1 MIIVIRKEDVE
12 LSDNLITTLISGSAI
27 IIGSLIGAS
36 FSWIINKKI
45 TSKSIK
51 EQYKLQE
58 VNREYEESYKIKALC
73 IYANVIRLDIC
84 TAIFQS
90 IRSLQNENEMSYMY
104 ILPISKEYQKA
115 VASLSD
121 KYSLKELSYIY
132 QLYGIIEKVNMDVY
146 EWKYGDKKNYDNIR
160 RGLTD
165 ILKKLYGD
173 NYKKIINTDID
184 ELSYEDL
191 YNNDLIK
198 DGFKGVLTMLDNL
211 CYIENLKNENAKL

>member
-1 MIIVIRKEDVE
+1 MN
-12 LSDNLITTLISGSAI
+12 DNLITTLISGSAI

-36 FSWIINKKI
+36 FSWVINKKI

-58 VNREYEESYKIKALC
+58 VNREYEESYKMKALC

-90 IRSLQNENEMSYMY
+90 IRSLQNKDEMSYIY

-121 KYSLKELSYIY
+121 KYNLKELSYIY
-132 QLYGIIEKVNMDVY
+132 QLYGIIEKVNKDVY
-146 EWKYGDKKNYDNIR
+146 ECKYGDKKGYENIR
-160 RGLTD
+160 CGLSD
-165 ILKKLYGD
+165 ILRKLYGK
-173 NYKKIINTDID
+173 NYSKIINTDID
-184 ELSYEDL
+184 KLSYEDL

-198 DGFKGVLTMLDNL
+198 EGFKEVLKTLDDL
-211 CYIENLKNENAKL
+211 CYLENIKKETVDIKQNK

>member
-1 MIIVIRKEDVE
+1 MN
-12 LSDNLITTLISGSAI
+12 DNLITTLISGSAI

-58 VNREYEESYKIKALC
+58 VNRQYEERYKIKELYT
-73 IYANVIRLDIC
+73 YANIIRLDIC

-90 IRSLQNENEMSYMY
+90 IRSLQNENGMSYIY

-121 KYSLKELSYIY
+121 KYNLKDLSYIY
-132 QLYGIIEKVNMDVY
+132 QLYGIIEKVNKDVY
-146 EWKYGDKKNYDNIR
+146 ELKYGDVEGYKNVIQ
-160 RGLTD
+160 GLTD
-165 ILKKLYGD
+165 ILIKLYGE
-173 NYKKIINTDID
+173 NYIKIINTDID
-184 ELSYEDL
+184 KLSYEDL

-198 DGFKGVLTMLDNL
+198 EGFKNVLIILEHL
-211 CYIENLKNENAKL
+211 CYNESNRIN

>member
-1 MIIVIRKEDVE
+1 MN
-12 LSDNLITTLISGSAI
+12 DNLITTIISGSAI

-36 FSWIINKKI
+36 FSWVTNKKM

-58 VNREYEESYKIKALC
+58 VNRAYEESYKIKELC
-73 IYANVIRLDIC
+73 TYANVVRLDIC

-90 IRSLQNENEMSYMY
+90 IRSLQNCEKMSYIY
-104 ILPISKEYQKA
+104 ILPISTEYQKA

-121 KYSLKELSYIY
+121 KYDLKELSYIY
-132 QLYGIIEKVNMDVY
+132 QLYGIIEKVNKDVY
-146 EWKYGDKKNYDNIR
+146 EWKYGDEKNYEIIR
-160 RGLTD
+160 NGLKD
-165 ILKKLYGD
+165 ILIKLYGE
-173 NYKKIINTDID
+173 NYNKIIKTNID

-198 DGFKGVLTMLDNL
+198 DGYKVVLKTLDTL
-211 CYIENLKNENAKL
+211 CYIENTAKKSNK

>member
-1 MIIVIRKEDVE
+1 M
-12 LSDNLITTLISGSAI
+12 SDNLITTLISGSAI

-36 FSWIINKKI
+36 FSWVINKKI

-51 EQYKLQE
+51 EQYKIQE
-58 VNREYEESYKIKALC
+58 VNRQYEESYKMKEIC

-90 IRSLQNENEMSYMY
+90 IRSLQNKEDMSYIY

-121 KYSLKELSYIY
+121 KYNLKELSYIY
-132 QLYGIIEKVNMDVY
+132 QLYGIIEKVNKDVY
-146 EWKYGDKKNYDNIR
+146 ECKYGDKTSYESIR
-160 RGLTD
+160 KGLTD
-165 ILKKLYGD
+165 ILRKLYGQ
-173 NYKKIINTDID
+173 NYNKIINTDID
-184 ELSYEDL
+184 KLSYEDL

-198 DGFKGVLTMLDNL
+198 EGFKDVLKTLDNL
-211 CYIENLKNENAKL
+211 CYLENIEK

>member
-1 MIIVIRKEDVE
+1 MN
-12 LSDNLITTLISGSAI
+12 DNLITTLISGSAI

-58 VNREYEESYKIKALC
+58 VNRQYEERYKIKELYT
-73 IYANVIRLDIC
+73 YANIIRLDIC

-90 IRSLQNENEMSYMY
+90 IRSLQNENGMSYIY

-121 KYSLKELSYIY
+121 KYNLKDLSYIY
-132 QLYGIIEKVNMDVY
+132 QLYGIIEKVNKDVY
-146 EWKYGDKKNYDNIR
+146 ELKYGDSEGYKNVIQ
-160 RGLTD
+160 GLTD
-165 ILKKLYGD
+165 ILIKLYGE
-173 NYKKIINTDID
+173 NYIKIINTDID
-184 ELSYEDL
+184 KLSYEDL

-198 DGFKGVLTMLDNL
+198 EGFKNVLIILEHL
-211 CYIENLKNENAKL
+211 CYNESNRIN

>member
-1 MIIVIRKEDVE
+1 MN
-12 LSDNLITTLISGSAI
+12 DNLITTLISGSAI

-36 FSWIINKKI
+36 FSWLINKKI

-58 VNREYEESYKIKALC
+58 VNRRYEESYKMKELC
-73 IYANVIRLDIC
+73 IYANVVRLDIC

-90 IRSLQNENEMSYMY
+90 IRSLQNQDEMSYLY

-121 KYSLKELSYIY
+121 KYNLKELSYIY
-132 QLYGIIEKVNMDVY
+132 QLYGIIEKVNKDVY
-146 EWKYGDKKNYDNIR
+146 KWEYGDKKTYENIR
-160 RGLTD
+160 NGLKD
-165 ILKKLYGD
+165 ILKKIYGE
-173 NYKKIINTDID
+173 NYNKIVNTDI
-184 ELSYEDL
+184 EKLSYEDL

-198 DGFKGVLTMLDNL
+198 DGFKEVLIILDHL
-211 CYIENLKNENAKL
+211 CYIENLKKEDTKL

>member
-1 MIIVIRKEDVE
+1 M
-12 LSDNLITTLISGSAI
+12 SDNLITTLISGSAI

-36 FSWIINKKI
+36 FSWITSKKI

-58 VNREYEESYKIKALC
+58 VNRKYEESYKIKELC
-73 IYANVIRLDIC
+73 TYANVIRLDIC

-90 IRSLQNENEMSYMY
+90 IRCLQSDDNMSYMY

-132 QLYGIIEKVNMDVY
+132 QLYGIIEKVNKDVFDLRF
-146 EWKYGDKKNYDNIR
+146 GDEKSYKNIKV
-160 RGLTD
+160 GLKD
-165 ILKKLYGD
+165 ILEKLYGK
-173 NYKKIINTDID
+173 NYIKIVNTDID
-184 ELSYEDL
+184 KLTYEDL

-198 DGFKGVLTMLDNL
+198 IGFKEVLTTLDYL
-211 CYIENLKNENAKL
+211 CYIENLECDNK